1 MLAEGGKRLFNYT
14 EAFSGQF
21 SAKRTTFS
29 WTSADV
35 DGTYVSPSSDKSL
48 IFKNIVTGTNE
59 TFVDASK
66 LGVDYYDYWI
76 QPNRENVL
84 FASNYKKVYRHSYL
98 ADYYIFNRATGTKQP
113 LVKDQKQDIQYA
125 AWSPVGDTIAY
136 VRANDLYIWRNGTST
151 RITKDGGENVFNG
164 IPDWVYEEEV
174 FGDRYTLWFS
184 PDGEYLAFLRFNET
198 GVPTYTVPYYMNGT
212 TTAPKYPQEL
222 NIRYPKVGETN
233 PTVTFNLLPLSD
245 LSSGVQEVP
254 ITAYAPEDLIIGEVA
269 WVTSNHSSV
278 LFRAFNRVQDESA
291 HILVSI
297 PSLTSTAIRTRD
309 GTDGWLDNTLAIHYV
324 GELGSISNSTET
336 KSEKYYLDLSDHTGY
351 THLYLYPLSGGAPTP
366 LTSGKWE
373 VTDLLSVDTQRGL
386 AYYLSTENHSTERH
400 LYSVSLTTG
409 KRRPLVPT
417 TAPGYYSASFSASNG
432 FYVLNYNG
440 PDIPWQALYASNGT
454 QLAVINSN
462 AALRDKLAG
471 YQLPQVRYSELELGN
486 YSLNV
491 REILPAGFNPK
502 KKYPVLFDP
511 YGGPGAQQVSKAWQT
526 PAWRTYIGSDQELE
540 YIIVTVDGR
549 GTGYQGRA
557 FRSLV
562 TRQLGKLEAE
572 DQVLAAREW
581 GRKAYVDKRHMVIWG
596 WSFGGYL
603 TGKVVERDDGVFSVG
618 IITAPV
624 SDWRFYD
631 SVYTERYMKLDTAD
645 GNREGYEESRIGR
658 AGGFKEVKG
667 GVLLQHGSGD
677 DNVHFQR
684 KFPRGERE
692 GEDVLME

>member
-1 MLAEGGKRLFNYT
+1 VLAEGGKRLFNYT

-98 ADYYIFNRATGTKQP
+98 ADYYIFNRASGTKQP

-212 TTAPKYPQEL
+212 TTAPKYPEEL
-222 NIRYPKVGETN
+222 KIRYPKVGETN
-233 PTVTFNLLPLSD
+233 PTVTFNLLSLTDS
-245 LSSGVQEVP
+245 SSGVQEVP
-254 ITAYAPEDLIIGEVA
+254 ITAYTPEDLIIGEVS

-278 LFRAFNRVQDESA
+278 IFRAFNRVQDKST

-297 PSLTSTAIRTRD
+297 PSLTTTAIRTRD
-309 GTDGWLDNTLAIHYV
+309 GTDGWLDNTLSIHYV
-324 GELGSISNSTET
+324 GSISNST
-336 KSEKYYLDLSDHTGY
+336 EKYYLDLSDHTGW
-351 THLYLYPLSGGAPTP
+351 THLYLYPLSGGDPKP

-373 VTDLLSVDTQRGL
+373 VTDLLAVDTARGL
-386 AYYLSTENHSTERH
+386 AYFLSTEHHSTERH
-400 LYSVSLTTG
+400 LYSVSLLTG
-409 KRRPLVPT
+409 QRRALVPT
-417 TAPGYYSASFSASNG
+417 TPGYYTASFSASNG

-440 PDIPWQALYASNGT
+440 PDIPWQALYSANGT
-454 QLAVINSN
+454 QLAVINDNS
-462 AALRDKLAG
+462 ALREKLAG
-471 YQLPQVRYSELELGN
+471 YNLPQTRYSELKIGN

-491 REILPAGFNPK
+491 REILPAGFNK
-502 KKYPVLFDP
+502 NKKYPVLFDP

-526 PAWRTYIGSDQELE
+526 PGWRTYISSDPELE

-603 TGKVVERDDGVFSVG
+603 TGKVVERNDGVFSVG

-631 SVYTERYMKLDTAD
+631 SVYTERYMKLDTEQ
-645 GNREGYEESRIGR
+645 GNRKGYEESRIGN

-667 GVLLQHGSGD
+667 GVLVQHGSGD

-684 KFPRGERE
+684 RFSFPWRSW
-692 GEDVLME
+692 